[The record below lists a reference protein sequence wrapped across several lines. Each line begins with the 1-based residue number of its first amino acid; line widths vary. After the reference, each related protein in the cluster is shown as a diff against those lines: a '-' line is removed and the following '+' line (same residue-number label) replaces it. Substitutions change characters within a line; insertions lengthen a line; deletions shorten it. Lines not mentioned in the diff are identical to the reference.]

1 MSTPAIQ
8 IILNS
13 DGTTSFSPSPQTAL
27 FSGLVFWN
35 NQTKEHHWPWPTDSN
50 YNPQATGWF
59 PAVPPG
65 ELQATM
71 QRPQQFLR
79 PRPTTSNDLLLL
91 QAPPSQNQRKRD
103 DQRGYQLAVTAN
115 HESPR
120 ISQWLRVT
128 QTLKTTFL

>member
-65 ELQATM
+65 ETSGDYATPPAVPPPP
-71 QRPQQFLR
+71 PQPPQTIYYCCKLHPHR
-79 PRPTTSNDLLLL
+79 TSE
-91 QAPPSQNQRKRD
+91 
-103 DQRGYQLAVTAN
+103 RGTITVVSSL
-115 HESPR
+115 P
-120 ISQWLRVT
+120 
-128 QTLKTTFL
+128 